1 METKLSPRGV
11 KTVSNLVV
19 SLFATISLVFFL
31 FSIDQTAA
39 VAVIAIAMVLASL
52 FLMWFQNE
60 FDSISLLIF
69 FFGTT

>member
-69 FFGTT
+69 FFGR